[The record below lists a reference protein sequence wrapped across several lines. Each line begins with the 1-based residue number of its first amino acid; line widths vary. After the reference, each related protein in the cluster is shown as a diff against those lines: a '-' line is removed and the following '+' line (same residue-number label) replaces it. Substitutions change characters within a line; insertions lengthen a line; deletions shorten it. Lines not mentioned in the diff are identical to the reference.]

1 MSRTKVTRESDPM
14 PVVDALYAA
23 GPEAASVIAAL
34 SRLRTALRAQAPEIH
49 YDVLRRSPIGPVCV
63 AASERGVLALDFGLG
78 EQDFVERLKHRTRA
92 GVRRS
97 SERVVAA
104 LRQVQEYLSGARTSF
119 DLPLDLS
126 WTSAFQQQVLRETLA
141 IPRGQTRT
149 YHQVARTIG
158 RPRASR
164 AVGQALGRNPVPI
177 IIPCHRVLG
186 SDGSLHGYSG
196 GGGLRTKAWLLQLE
210 GAAAQGNRS
219 RARSDQGREG
229 RTS

>member
-1 MSRTKVTRESDPM
+1 MSRTKVIREFDPM
-14 PVVDALYAA
+14 QAVDSLYAS
-23 GPEAASVIAAL
+23 GPETASVVAAQD
-34 SRLRTALRAQAPEIH
+34 RLRIALRAQAPEIT
-49 YDVLRRSPIGPVCV
+49 YDVLQHSPIGPVCI

-78 EQDFVERLKHRTRA
+78 EQEFVEGLERRTRA

-97 SERVVAA
+97 SEQVGSAM
-104 LRQVQEYLSGARTSF
+104 RQVQEYLSGARTRF
-119 DLPLDLS
+119 DVPIDLD

-158 RPRASR
+158 MPRAAR
-164 AVGQALGRNPVPI
+164 AVGQALGHNPVPI

-196 GGGLRTKAWLLQLE
+196 GGGLATKAWLLQLE
-210 GAAAQGNRS
+210 GADVQGSYPRVPSRS
-219 RARSDQGREG
+219 EMGR
-229 RTS
+229 